1 MSVHR
6 KLLTKENLRW
16 QSLRPFNVIILSSFV
31 FFFLIGA
38 VQSYTLFNSTPTFT
52 APIFIPIL
60 ILLLCSL
67 TLYAVVKEKDVFTQ
81 RIMPAITFIITLFIT
96 INSHFQEQIYLN
108 SFLYL
113 VLLLPLFYAYLL
125 AYNTHYLIINNTF
138 ILLCYIFSS
147 VMGNTDSL
155 VFLLNC
161 TFLITLCYLTIYTQ
175 FRTSESHHNQLNN
188 DFEQNS
194 IMSKKSSLYLNS
206 IIHDIRQPLS
216 SLSLYS
222 HLLEKKLVNTQHL
235 QLAQSIKHSS
245 EELDRWISSL
255 LDLSRLESN
264 AITPVITEFKLSSAL
279 SPIIQKY
286 QQQAI
291 KKEINFSIRLPDIT
305 IKGDIRLITS
315 IVDVL
320 LSNAIVHGSQ
330 KKRAHILLSARY
342 YNQQAKLQVW
352 NQGKKIEASLFESLF
367 DEVAQAKNPL
377 KNKSKGIGLGLAIA
391 QRKAHLCE
399 THIEAQS
406 SNKGSCFSLLLKTG
420 FKPQKRKELRELSNQ
435 CLNCK
440 ILLIDD
446 DEEILIALNVLL
458 EGWGYSVDSTNTAE
472 EGLLKY
478 SESEYDLVISNYLLP
493 NQKTGLDVLKKI
505 RNGTPSILLTG
516 EVDLEKL
523 KEVQESSEILDY
535 MILNKPVKPASL
547 RSMLKQLL

>member
-1 MSVHR
+1 MSAHR
-6 KLLTKENLRW
+6 ELLTKEDLRW
-16 QSLRPFNVIILSSFV
+16 QSLRPFNVTILSSFV
-31 FFFLIGA
+31 FFFLIGIG
-38 VQSYTLFNSTPTFT
+38 QSYTLFNSAPIFT
-52 APIFIPIL
+52 APIFISIL

-81 RIMPAITFIITLFIT
+81 RIMPVITFIITLFIT
-96 INSHFQEQIYLN
+96 INSHFQEQTYLN

-138 ILLCYIFSS
+138 LLLCYIFSS
-147 VMGNTDSL
+147 IMGNTDYL

-175 FRTSESHHNQLNN
+175 FRTSKFHYNQLNN
-188 DFEQNS
+188 DSEQNS
-194 IMSKKSSLYLNS
+194 IMSKKSSRYLNS

-222 HLLEKKLVNTQHL
+222 HLLEKKLTNTQHL
-235 QLAQSIKHSS
+235 QLAQSIKDSS

-264 AITPVITEFKLSSAL
+264 TIIPVITEFKLSSAL

-291 KKEINFSIRLPDIT
+291 KKEINFSIHLPDIT

-315 IVDVL
+315 IIDAL

-330 KKRAHILLSARY
+330 KKRAHILLSARH

-352 NQGKKIEASLFESLF
+352 NQGKKIESSIFESLF
-367 DEVAQAKNPL
+367 DEVEQAENSL
-377 KNKSKGIGLGLAIA
+377 NNKSKGIGLGLAIA

-399 THIEAQS
+399 TNIEAQS
-406 SNKGSCFSLLLKTG
+406 NNKGSCFSLLLKTG

-446 DEEILIALNVLL
+446 NEEILIALNLLL

-478 SESEYDLVISNYLLP
+478 SESEYDLVISDYRLP

-505 RNGTPSILLTG
+505 KNGTPSILLTD
-516 EVDLEKL
+516 EADPEKL
-523 KEVQESSEILDY
+523 KEVQESSEILNY